1 MHTKPSPLILMLV
14 VVTFL
19 AASILPEAGVS
30 AQGEAGG
37 ANVPIPLQPLNTIE
51 SKTPTYAWT
60 RVVGAT
66 NYQYQVYQDTTRLL
80 DGRIS
85 ASTCGKSA
93 CSIKPAFPLTF
104 ETYKWRVR
112 ARLSGSWMPWSEYA
126 VFFVSAPSFHSSF
139 NGSMAGWKSRSA
151 AKWMLQPAKVIAHG
165 ELMKWSSLY
174 RSSGLFK
181 DFRYTAWVNR
191 YHPNGNSCLAFR
203 MGSLTGSEYDDWYPG
218 YLFCLGEDWQ
228 FIILRYDAPESY
240 TTLHDYTPSSSIIL
254 DAWNELEVVA
264 QGDRFDF
271 YINCDHVATVIDDT
285 YDRGYVGITMFKNS
299 GSFTTLMVDWAKLSV
314 LGKLRDYRNEAAG
327 R

>member
-104 ETYKWRVR
+104 VTYKWRVR

-151 AKWMLQPAKVIAHG
+151 AKWIIQPTQVITHG
-165 ELMKWSSLY
+165 EPMKWVSLY
-174 RSSGLFK
+174 RSSGLFE
-181 DFRYTAWVNR
+181 DFQFSARMKR

-203 MGSLTGSEYDDWYPG
+203 MGSLLGSEYNDWYPG

-228 FIILRYDAPESY
+228 FIILRYDSPESC
-240 TTLHDYTPSSSIIL
+240 TVLQDYSSSPFIKA
-254 DAWNELEVVA
+254 DNWNELEVVA
-264 QGDRFDF
+264 QADHFTF
-271 YINCDHVATVIDDT
+271 YINGNQVASVTDDT
-285 YDRGYVGITMFKNS
+285 YDLGYVGITMFNS
-299 GSFTTLMVDWAKLSV
+299 SSSFTTLMADWAKLTV
-314 LGKLRDYRNEAAG
+314 LGKHPD
-327 R
+327 